1 MDCATHCCP
10 GVPPFRAL
18 ELASQSVSQSRP
30 MFDNRAHSLRPRL
43 TVDQHGPV
51 ARDGGRPLVAYQN
64 LRLLF
69 GVVPVPQLLYGPLRP
84 RTRAAGRGRG
94 PPRPL
99 QYHDLG
105 DRPLYHVRLSHDGAP
120 RRHQSQQLV
129 SVQLVNIELRRTKI
143 MRSSDFPTFLTLT

>member
-1 MDCATHCCP
+1 
-10 GVPPFRAL
+10 
-18 ELASQSVSQSRP
+18 

-84 RTRAAGRGRG
+84 RPRAAGRA

-129 SVQLVNIELRRTKI
+129 SVQLISKYLVR
-143 MRSSDFPTFLTLT
+143 